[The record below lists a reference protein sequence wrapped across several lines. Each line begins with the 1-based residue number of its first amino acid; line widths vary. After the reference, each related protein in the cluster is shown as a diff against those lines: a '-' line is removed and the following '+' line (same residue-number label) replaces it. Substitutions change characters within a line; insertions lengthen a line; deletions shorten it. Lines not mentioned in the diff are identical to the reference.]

1 MAATPT
7 SELLFSPATELA
19 GLVRTGA
26 VTARELVEASLGRI
40 EALDGRLNAF
50 VATDGERALA
60 AADRFRQGD
69 PRPFAGVPLAIK
81 DSTPVNGLPLTYGS
95 SLFGAYRPGYDAHLV
110 RRCRDA
116 GFVIMGTTTMPEFGI
131 APVTE
136 PRRYGPVRNPWDAA
150 RTTGGSSGG
159 AAAAVSSAM
168 VALAQGTDGGG
179 SIRIPAACCGLVG
192 LKPARGRISLGPDT
206 GEHFT
211 TVPGCLT
218 HTVQDTAAVLDV
230 LAGYELGDASWAP
243 PPPEPFAVSAARG
256 PSAAQRIAFTLTPP
270 LEAAVDPVCAAAV
283 HDAAALLEQLGH
295 DVEEVDPPWSSP
307 DLLGQFT
314 VSFAASVALG
324 IAMGGRLAGR
334 EPSPADVEP
343 LSWALRAQAMAVS
356 SVDHLAAVTHLQ
368 RFARELIGFLSPY
381 DALLTPALAERPIP
395 IGEIDA
401 CSEDPMRDFVRGAR
415 FTPFTAVANVT
426 GQPAVSLPFA
436 HGDDGLPIGIQLVGR
451 PAGEGPLL
459 SIAGQIE
466 AARPW
471 ADRRPPIG

>member
-1 MAATPT
+1 MTVTPI

-19 GLVRTGA
+19 RLVRTGA
-26 VTARELVEASLGRI
+26 VSARELVEASLGRI
-40 EALDGRLNAF
+40 EALDGRVNAF

-60 AADRFRQGD
+60 TADGFGQGD

-81 DSTPVNGLPLTYGS
+81 DSAPVDGLPLTYGS
-95 SLFGAYRPGYDAHLV
+95 SLFGDYRPGYDSHIV
-110 RRCRDA
+110 RRCREA
-116 GFVIMGTTTMPEFGI
+116 GFVIVGTTTMPEFGI

-136 PRRYGPVRNPWDAA
+136 PRRYGPVRNPWDPG

-159 AAAAVSSAM
+159 SAAAVSSAM
-168 VALAQGTDGGG
+168 VPVAQGTDGGG

-211 TVPGCLT
+211 TAAGCLT
-218 HTVQDTAAVLDV
+218 RTVQDTAAVLDV

-243 PPPEPFAVSAARG
+243 PPSEPFAVSAARG
-256 PSAAQRIAFTLTPP
+256 PSAALRVACALAPP
-270 LEAAVDPVCAAAV
+270 LEATVDPVCSAAV
-283 HDAAALLEQLGH
+283 QDAAALLEELGH
-295 DVEEVDPPWSSP
+295 QVEEVDPPWSSP
-307 DLLGQFT
+307 ELLDLFT

-324 IAMGGRLAGR
+324 IAMGARLAGR
-334 EPSPADVEP
+334 EPSPEDVEP
-343 LSWALRAQAMAVS
+343 LSWALREQAIAVS
-356 SVDHLAAVTHLQ
+356 SVEHLAAVTQLQ
-368 RFARELIGFLSPY
+368 RFARELIGFLAPY
-381 DALLTPALAERPIP
+381 DALLVPSLAERPVP

-401 CSEDPMRDFVRGAR
+401 CSDHPMEDFVRGAR

-436 HGDDGLPIGIQLVGR
+436 HGDDGLPVGVQLVGR

-459 SIAGQIE
+459 SLAAQIE
-466 AARPW
+466 AERPW